1 MGADPTDIALS
12 TPTRLSSGAVVS
24 KIGPAVSSS
33 SSSHQH
39 AHHHQYHQN
48 PNAAAFMQG
57 KRNSLKGGGGAR
69 RPSLKYRVHRPTPSN
84 VGGATTP
91 VSGGSGVQPSVSI
104 IKRKLSHGNS
114 LSFYGPTATT
124 SDDGG
129 IISGGGIRLVN
140 EDEPLF
146 DDNAGGG
153 VSTTGLNDGESQH
166 PMMPNTG
173 FSYVG
178 GTQISHVTTQLYDKL
193 VFFSS

>member
-1 MGADPTDIALS
+1 
-12 TPTRLSSGAVVS
+12 
-24 KIGPAVSSS
+24 
-33 SSSHQH
+33 
-39 AHHHQYHQN
+39 
-48 PNAAAFMQG
+48 MQI

-69 RPSLKYRVHRPTPSN
+69 RPSLKYRAHRPTPSN

-146 DDNAGGG
+146 DDNGGGG
-153 VSTTGLNDGESQH
+153 VSTTGLNDAESQH
-166 PMMPNTG
+166 PMMPNT
-173 FSYVG
+173 
-178 GTQISHVTTQLYDKL
+178 TDVTATIFASFKCFALNKTHYLIHAAKYGRMEYL
-193 VFFSS
+193 N